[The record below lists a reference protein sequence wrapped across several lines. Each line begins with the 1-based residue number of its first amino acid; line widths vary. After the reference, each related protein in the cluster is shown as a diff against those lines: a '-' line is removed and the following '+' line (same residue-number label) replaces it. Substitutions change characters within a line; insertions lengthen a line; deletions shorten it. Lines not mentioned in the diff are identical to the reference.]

1 MASEVFC
8 KVGDGEENMMKK
20 ETLVLNQMSKP
31 FLNPKSM
38 NRMVA
43 TKGLPLSSRGSLI
56 TFMKEDT
63 INLTSLPKAMPGEE
77 SECSSDDTSISPV
90 SSTLLNPIKLAV
102 TQPNS
107 SFFAGLLEGELN
119 KLSITSVAKNTEKE
133 DLAFCPRQSKSQ
145 IAPEGLL
152 DLDNPELDTDTSS
165 TSSKSSV
172 VTDVPEAPFICEHT
186 VSDYTAVI
194 SWTYAMSRQPVSF
207 YQVLLQEM
215 AKKKDNE
222 SPKTKNCPWI
232 FHKILGT
239 TVKLMELKP
248 NTSYCL
254 IVRAVN
260 TAGAGKWCKPYK
272 FATVANDLTSFP
284 ENNPIQITVRRK
296 ESQRKTVAMRQA
308 EMRRLEDLENLFP
321 Y

>member
-8 KVGDGEENMMKK
+8 KVGDGEEAMMKK
-20 ETLVLNQMSKP
+20 ETRKVLNQMSEP
-31 FLNPKSM
+31 FPNPKSM
-38 NRMVA
+38 NRTVA
-43 TKGLPLSSRGSLI
+43 TKGFPLSSTGSLI
-56 TFMKEDT
+56 NFMEEDT
-63 INLTSLPKAMPGEE
+63 INLPKPMPGEE
-77 SECSSDDTSISPV
+77 SEGSSDDTSISPI

-119 KLSITSVAKNTEKE
+119 KLSPSPVAKDTEE
-133 DLAFCPRQSKSQ
+133 DLALCLHQSKSQ
-145 IAPEGLL
+145 ITPGALL

-186 VSDYTAVI
+186 VSDDTAVI
-194 SWTYAMSRQPVSF
+194 SWTYALGKQPVSF
-207 YQVLLQEM
+207 YQVLLQEVV
-215 AKKKDNE
+215 KRNDYKP
-222 SPKTKNCPWI
+222 SRTKVRPWI

-254 IVRAVN
+254 IVRAAN
-260 TAGAGKWCKPYK
+260 TAGVGKWCKPYK
-272 FATVANDLTSFP
+272 FATLANDLSSFP

-296 ESQRKTVAMRQA
+296 ESQRKTVAIRPD
-308 EMRRLEDLENLFP
+308 EMRRLEDLETIFP